1 MNPTVIMPEL
11 TLDWDLCAK
20 VLTGFIQSE
29 VRRAGFRRVI
39 VGVSGGVDSSLAVT
53 LAAAAMGPGN
63 VWGISM
69 PYQASSPESLT
80 HAQLIADRLEVNF
93 FQVDIT
99 PQIDA
104 YFAAFPDADHIR
116 RGNKM
121 ARERMTILYDHSARL
136 EALVLGT
143 SNKTELLLGYGTLY
157 GDMASALNPIG
168 DLYKTQVR
176 CLAAH
181 LDVPAEI
188 VGKKPSA
195 DLWVGQTDEDELG
208 FSYEAVDRLLYYLVD
223 RRYEHPALIELG
235 FEAQFVEAV
244 SRRIQSSQ
252 YKRRPPVIAKVSGRT
267 IDRDFRYPR
276 DWGV

>member
-1 MNPTVIMPEL
+1 MNSAAITPEL
-11 TLDWDLCAK
+11 TLDWDLCTK
-20 VLTGFIQSE
+20 ILTGFIQSE
-29 VRRAGFRRVI
+29 VRRPGFQRVI
-39 VGVSGGVDSSLAVT
+39 VGLSGGVDSSLSVSLAV
-53 LAAAAMGPGN
+53 AAMGPVN
-63 VWGISM
+63 VWGVSM
-69 PYQASSPESLT
+69 PYKASSPESTT
-80 HAQLIADRLEVNF
+80 HARLIAEKLGINF
-93 FQVDIT
+93 FHVDIT

-121 ARERMTILYDHSARL
+121 ARERMTVLYDHSARL

-176 CLAAH
+176 RLASH
-181 LDVPAEI
+181 LEVPAEI
-188 VGKKPSA
+188 IGKKPSA
-195 DLWVGQTDEDELG
+195 DLWVGQTDEEELG

-223 RRYEHPALIELG
+223 RRYEFPALIELG
-235 FEAQFVEAV
+235 FEGHFIQAV
-244 SRRIQSSQ
+244 SRKIQSSQ

-276 DWGV
+276 DWGL